1 MERIILTHWNK
12 QTGPEPI
19 IQYPPEKPFP
29 EKELF
34 LKIWT
39 IHELDKENTMVE
51 FTPENSMNCYLSI
64 IQRFEGEIYF
74 FLLEFQKNNVIG
86 DLIKE
91 SPDILALISKN
102 LTELINTN
110 KITRAISEAF
120 NTIKNY
126 SKRGEE
132 EDLIS
137 FFREKIKYTIL
148 KILRNGVIS
157 KTELTNIL
165 RQEYGFSTINIDL
178 ILISFIRENLTIK
191 KNVPGSKECYFLI
204 KDLSCTRIP
213 PNKLPQ
219 NQLEQN
225 IFRKY
230 KENLKNYYL
239 GYNNISDIENKT
251 IIQTVLLNKDVFLL
265 IKTLREKDLSITD
278 CLNIL
283 NNKEELFN
291 ELLDKKFIF
300 EAKGYVYSFSDVRFI
315 KFYPSYIIKRLVKRY
330 NNHEISL
337 NEYITHLKL
346 LTEQLDS
353 QTQEVNYEIV

>member
-51 FTPENSMNCYLSI
+51 LTPEDSKNCYLSI

-178 ILISFIRENLTIK
+178 ILISFIHENLIIK

-213 PNKLPQ
+213 PDKLPQ

-225 IFRKY
+225 IYRKY
-230 KENLKNYYL
+230 KENLKNFYL
-239 GYNNISDIENKT
+239 GYNNISDLENKI
-251 IIQTVLLNKDVFLL
+251 IIQTVLLNKDVFHL
-265 IKTLREKDLSITD
+265 IKTLREEHLSITE